1 MGSEAIKG
9 SEPLKLGF
17 KGSDP
22 LIVWSVRS
30 LTPYGSNGRDD
41 KKARSGIAPDLL
53 PVPPQTR
60 QRRDE

>member
-22 LIVWSVRS
+22 LIDWSVRS
-30 LTPYGSNGRDD
+30 LTPYGSNVRDD
-41 KKARSGIAPDLL
+41 KKARSGIAPGLL
-53 PVPPQTR
+53 TVPQTR

>member
-1 MGSEAIKG
+1 MRGDQG
-9 SEPLKLGF
+9 V
-17 KGSDP
+17 D
-22 LIVWSVRS
+22 WSVRS

-53 PVPPQTR
+53 PVPQTR